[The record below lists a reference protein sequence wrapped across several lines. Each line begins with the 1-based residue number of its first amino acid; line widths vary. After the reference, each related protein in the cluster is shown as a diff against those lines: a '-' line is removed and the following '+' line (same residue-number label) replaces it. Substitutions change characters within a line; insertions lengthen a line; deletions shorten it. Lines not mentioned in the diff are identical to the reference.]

1 MTINGVSTATGV
13 GSLGGQKKELDQ
25 EAFLQILV
33 TQLSGQNPF
42 EPVSDKELF
51 QQLATLTSVQG
62 INELRHTMALTR
74 AQGMLGHQI
83 DFYDSYGEQRSGVV
97 SKIVFSGSGVML
109 DVDGLLVSPDRVIQ
123 DYGPPK

>member
-1 MTINGVSTATGV
+1 MTINGVSTSTGV
-13 GSLGGQKKELDQ
+13 GALGGQKKELDQ
-25 EAFLQILV
+25 ESFLQLLV

-51 QQLATLTSVQG
+51 QQMATLTSVQG

-83 DFYDSYGEQRSGVV
+83 DFYDGYGEMRSGVV
-97 SKIVFSGSGVML
+97 SKIVFSGNGVML
-109 DVDGLLVSPDRVIQ
+109 DVDGLIVSPDRVIQ